1 MKKYEKPMLAAFSLS
16 GSEALCTGCEAMKLK
31 ETTTGGL
38 AVDLI
43 DRGLVPDSDGITG
56 PSKDDFMSYFG
67 NTEDCDKPIPEY
79 EFYCKHTG
87 AMTIIWS

>member
-1 MKKYEKPMLAAFSLS
+1 
-16 GSEALCTGCEAMKLK
+16 MKLK
-31 ETTTGGL
+31 ETTAGGL

-67 NTEDCDKPIPEY
+67 NAESCENLVLGY
-79 EFYCKHTG
+79 ESYCKHTG